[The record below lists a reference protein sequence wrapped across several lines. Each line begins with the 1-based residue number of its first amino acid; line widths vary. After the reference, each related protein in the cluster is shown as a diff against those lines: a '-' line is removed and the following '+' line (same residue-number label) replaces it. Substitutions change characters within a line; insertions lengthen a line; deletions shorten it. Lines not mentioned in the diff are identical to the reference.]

1 MGPGEV
7 IAAVAF
13 AGVLVGVL
21 ITIGTS
27 FQRWV
32 AYKQRK
38 IEVEAEAL
46 RTFRFRTA
54 RLARRGRFGVSYAGS
69 FFFEICETGLRIRL
83 LPMFSWISEPIFVPW
98 ELVATD
104 GAFPII
110 GSSVYLGSPFIGSI
124 WMSSRIAR
132 VIEQARNRVT
142 NPAP

>member
-1 MGPGEV
+1 MQT
-7 IAAVAF
+7 AF
-13 AGVLVGVL
+13 PNK
-21 ITIGTS
+21 TDKS
-27 FQRWV
+27 
-32 AYKQRK
+32 
-38 IEVEAEAL
+38 L